1 MWGGGGGVCG
11 GEGEECVW
19 GGGGGVWGGG
29 GGVWGGGGECVWGE
43 GRSAFVYTY
52 TLLSTWEGSTG
63 DICVMMSSGEGLLP
77 RLELLL
83 VFFYLPPLLVH
94 LLLQDVY
101 PLLQFLTRKVLLQPG
116 ISLFPSMQNTSQR
129 QKRG

>member
-1 MWGGGGGVCG
+1 MWGGGGG
-11 GEGEECVW
+11 
-19 GGGGGVWGGG
+19 GGV
-29 GGVWGGGGECVWGE
+29 
-43 GRSAFVYTY
+43 RVYIY
-52 TLLSTWEGSTG
+52 IYLALNLGEGSTG

-101 PLLQFLTRKVLLQPG
+101 PLLQFLTRKVLLHPG
-116 ISLFPSMQNTSQR
+116 ISLFPSMQNTSRR

>member
-1 MWGGGGGVCG
+1 MG
-11 GEGEECVW
+11 GEGEECVGERGRSVW
-19 GGGGGVWGGG
+19 GGGGGVWGGRG
-29 GGVWGGGGECVWGE
+29 RVCVGGGEECVCIYIYLALNLG
-43 GRSAFVYTY
+43 
-52 TLLSTWEGSTG
+52 EGSTG